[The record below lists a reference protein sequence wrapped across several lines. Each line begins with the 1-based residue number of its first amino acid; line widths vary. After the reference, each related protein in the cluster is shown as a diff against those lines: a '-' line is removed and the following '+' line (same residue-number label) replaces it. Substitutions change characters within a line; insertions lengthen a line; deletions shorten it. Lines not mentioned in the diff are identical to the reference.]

1 MVYQFTKLHHTLVYI
16 AWKRSPS
23 TESGKAFIQA
33 LKQMLDQATEPL
45 YFISDL
51 RRGQIVDIRIIHQLI
66 GLTQHRNW
74 AGSTAF
80 SQNPISRLFLGSFH
94 KMLPSG
100 LDKNATFDRPEEAIA
115 FLEHLCPG
123 LTASVNWPYILEAES
138 RGIAAA
144 HD

>member
-1 MVYQFTKLHHTLVYI
+1 MVYHFTTLHQTLIYI
-16 AWKRSPS
+16 TWKRTPS
-23 TESGKAFIQA
+23 TENGKAFIQA
-33 LKQMLDQATEPL
+33 LQQILDQANAPL

-51 RRGQIVDIRIIHQLI
+51 RHGQIVDIRIIHQLI
-66 GLTQHRNW
+66 GLTQHPNW

-94 KMLPSG
+94 KMLPAG

-123 LTASVNWPYILEAES
+123 LTSSVNWPYILEAES
-138 RGIAAA
+138 RGTAEAR
-144 HD
+144 D